1 MQVSNV
7 FSSQKK
13 KKEKTLYQG
22 QVSIVWLIRNIEEL
36 EKCTKGL
43 EKGMLVY
50 NLERAVC
57 SELLKVVHITIN
69 QQFDQKQRLVKW
81 QS

>member
-1 MQVSNV
+1 MCSVHKKR
-7 FSSQKK
+7 KK
-13 KKEKTLYQG
+13 KKPYTKDKW
-22 QVSIVWLIRNIEEL
+22 VCIVWLIRNIEEL
-36 EKCTKGL
+36 VKCTKGL